1 MIHFNCG
8 ASKKALLFSLI
19 SLVML
24 PMNPAF
30 AALDVGAPAP
40 DFKLLSAQAGQVI
53 EFSLSEVVKQGPVV
67 VYFFPAA
74 FTAGCNREAHAFA
87 ERINEFTALGATV
100 IGISNDN
107 LETIKMF
114 SVQECAGKFK
124 VAADPDSTVIRAY
137 DAKFPL
143 VGKAQRVSYLIGKNN
158 RIHFSYSSLFDP
170 DSHIDQL
177 LRALKADK

>member
-1 MIHFNCG
+1 MIRFNDS
-8 ASKKALLFSLI
+8 ASKKALWLLLI

-24 PMNPAF
+24 PMNHAF
-30 AALDVGAPAP
+30 AALDMGASAP
-40 DFKLLSAQAGQVI
+40 DFKLPSALAGQVS
-53 EFSLSEVVKQGPVV
+53 EFSLSDVLKQGPVV

-74 FTAGCNREAHAFA
+74 FTSGCNREAHAFA
-87 ERINEFTALGATV
+87 ERISEFTALGATV

-124 VAADPDSTVIRAY
+124 VASDPDSTVIRAY

-143 VGKAQRVSYLIGKNN
+143 VGKAQRVSYLIGRDHK
-158 RIHFSYSSLFDP
+158 IHFAYSSLFDP